1 MEKIEGVPE
10 IVRFRNV
17 LDDNCVPYIWNR
29 DKIVI
34 CMYGMIFKISQVT
47 YPAEKPLSIA
57 MYNPAIMISSMMD
70 GFNADEILPY
80 IYEKI
85 GGQ

>member
-10 IVRFRNV
+10 IVRFKNI
-17 LDDNCVPYIWNR
+17 LDDSCIPWIWNR
-29 DKIVI
+29 SKIVF
-34 CMYGMIFKISQVT
+34 CMYGMIFEISQVD

-57 MYNPAIMISSMMD
+57 VYSPAIMISSIMEE
-70 GFNADEILPY
+70 FKADEILPY

-85 GGQ
+85 GGL

>member
-1 MEKIEGVPE
+1 MEKCNGVPE

-17 LDDNCVPYIWNR
+17 LDDNCVPWIWNNS
-29 DKIVI
+29 KVVF
-34 CMYGMIFKISQVT
+34 CMYGMIFEISQVDGAT
-47 YPAEKPLSIA
+47 EKPLSIA
-57 MYNPAIMISSMMD
+57 VYSPAIMISTMME

-80 IYEKI
+80 IYTKI